1 MKKLLMAITSAVL
14 SMTMLV
20 LAPAQVLASTQDDEE
35 DRYISEVKIGMG
47 VTSEQAA
54 KELLDE
60 GYSILK
66 DENGNYADLNKD
78 AGAKSP
84 MKEGPNQKIVYLGFK
99 STEDVNDA
107 ITDLAV
113 MNMKGG
119 YSYEDYEKLMQS
131 HMDTQIKPF
140 VNRFIATL
148 KEYRENLQKPQDSVN
163 FKRANYYKTL
173 LNKLT
178 DDDTGGKPLGDLLV
192 NQTKY
197 EMGDDAY
204 NALSDEEKKNHCDIL
219 TLLMQGNGRGV
230 MLMETQLTK
239 SADSSSSTWLDR
251 FKETS
256 LEKLTETV
264 KNENPNMTPSEINA
278 KLDKMYNDDA
288 KKILEK
294 WDAFNEILLNYDNSV
309 KIANA
314 PKENT
319 AKIDKTLDEKLTDE
333 ELTKVAVNMYK
344 SESEMVKNGR
354 VAEEIAAHDE
364 LAAIKYGDGTMLE
377 FFERDKSEFDDS
389 ENIRELYPIV
399 DSLTGGQLA
408 GLDFLSI
415 MDMVMMAVSDENG
428 FKSLNIEKVVPASIY
443 QDVNREIY
451 EKGGVALTDAAIR
464 AKATAQE
471 TEKTFELSALGIVLW
486 SCTAAAGLAAAGT
499 MTARSLLTKPI
510 APELSAETRA
520 TFKQWDALKTKA
532 DQATMDTFN
541 FLYDNKGIK
550 PSDPGWAEYFKN
562 MNALGDKQKLLTAQK
577 DAFMQSPEYQS
588 MKAELETF
596 DERHAQFEEAERQ
609 FIHKSNVCK
618 YLAAGF
624 TILGAVLAGV
634 SIYVT
639 VEEMKAYY
647 KVDFSPIPKYIVDRA
662 DITAKNAKGQEIMI
676 KNQTAYYKAA
686 LCNRTAGSSDVEKKN
701 YEILKD
707 RNDLNG
713 DVGQQWLSLYSVK
726 YINGAPILANSL
738 KLKMGNGNAPD
749 DYTTGIHRFGET
761 VAFNLTFPKY
771 TYNDP
776 NNGTYVYYQKETST
790 VNDLKAAGSTFS
802 GGSLTLGIVGGV
814 LAGCALTLILLKV
827 NNKKKKK
834 ESATA

>member
-66 DENGNYADLNKD
+66 DDKGNYADLNKD

-84 MKEGPNQKIVYLGFK
+84 LKEGPNQKIVYLGFK

-219 TLLMQGNGRGV
+219 TLLMQGNGRAV

-294 WDAFNEILLNYDNSV
+294 WDVFNESLLNYDNSV

-319 AKIDKTLDEKLTDE
+319 EKIDKSLDEKLTDK

-354 VAEEIAAHDE
+354 VAEEIAAHDA
-364 LAAIKYGDGTMLE
+364 LASIKYGDGTMLE
-377 FFERDKSEFDDS
+377 S
-389 ENIRELYPIV
+389 IV

-451 EKGGVALTDAAIR
+451 EKGGVALTDAAMR

-471 TEKTFELSALGIVLW
+471 TKKTFELSTLGIVLW

-499 MTARSLLTKPI
+499 MTARALLTKPI
-510 APELSAETRA
+510 APKLSAETIA
-520 TFKQWDALKTKA
+520 AFDKWEILKTKA
-532 DQATMDTFN
+532 EMSSIDTFN
-541 FLYDNKGIK
+541 FLYKNKDLK
-550 PSDPGWAEYFKN
+550 PSDPGWKEYFKN
-562 MNALGDKQKLLTAQK
+562 MNELGAKDKLLTAQK

-634 SIYVT
+634 SIYMT

-686 LCNRTAGSSDVEKKN
+686 LCNRTAGSSNVEKKN

-738 KLKMGNGNAPD
+738 KLKMGNGDAPEG
-749 DYTTGIHRFGET
+749 YTTGIHRFGET
-761 VAFNLTFPKY
+761 AAFNLTFPKY

-790 VNDLKAAGSTFS
+790 VNDLTAAGSTFS
-802 GGSLTLGIVGGV
+802 GGSLTLGIVVGV
-814 LAGCALTLILLKV
+814 LAGCALTLLLLKV